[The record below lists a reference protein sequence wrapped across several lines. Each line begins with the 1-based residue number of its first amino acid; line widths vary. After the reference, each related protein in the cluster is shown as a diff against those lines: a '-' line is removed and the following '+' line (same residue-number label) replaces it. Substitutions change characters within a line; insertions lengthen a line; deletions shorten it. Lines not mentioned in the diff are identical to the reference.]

1 MKNTKNNIIKICK
14 NALHAS
20 KNLSSSTNSERNK
33 ALKLIA
39 RNILKKKK
47 TILSKNKKDIN
58 EAKKKN
64 IPKHLLDRLLLDE
77 KRISNLSNDILNIA
91 KLRDPLGRMLYK
103 TIRPN
108 GLKISKISVPLGVI
122 AVIFESRPNAAFR
135 CFLIFFN

>member
-47 TILSKNKKDIN
+47 
-58 EAKKKN
+58 
-64 IPKHLLDRLLLDE
+64 
-77 KRISNLSNDILNIA
+77 
-91 KLRDPLGRMLYK
+91 KLFC
-103 TIRPN
+103 
-108 GLKISKISVPLGVI
+108 LKIKKI
-122 AVIFESRPNAAFR
+122 
-135 CFLIFFN
+135 